1 MKQNKDRIVAVRVD
15 SSAKIGSGHLMR
27 CLTLA
32 DQMRSD
38 GADVH
43 FVCRDLS
50 GNLNHLV
57 RAHGFVL
64 HILPRHADDPALS
77 GYAAWLTVPQAT
89 DAQETSAVFGAFIS
103 IATLVVDSY
112 ALDEAWEKKMRP
124 LVGEIFVIDDLAN
137 RQHDCDIL
145 LDQNFYR
152 GLEHRYDG
160 LVPKSCRLLLGPRHI
175 LLRREFYVAK
185 RSLRV
190 RDGELHRI
198 LIFYGGSDETR
209 ETEKAIQALLLLKM
223 SQVEADVVVGSGNM
237 RQKQICRLCDKY
249 DFLHFHIQV
258 NNMAELMAN
267 ADLCLGAGGTTTWE
281 RCFLGMPAIVTAVAE
296 NQFQV
301 CEDCAEAGFIHY
313 AGRWKDV
320 SAESL
325 AQAMQSYTLSERLSR
340 LQEACRLHEIFF

>member
-1 MKQNKDRIVAVRVD
+1 MVSESVAIRVD
-15 SSAKIGSGHLMR
+15 SSRVIGSGHLMR
-27 CLTLA
+27 CLTLGERL
-32 DQMRSD
+32 RSE
-38 GADVH
+38 GAQVF
-43 FVCRDLS
+43 FVCRDLP
-50 GNLNHLV
+50 GNLYDLV
-57 RAHGFVL
+57 HEKGFVFKV
-64 HILPRHADDPALS
+64 LPRHEDDSTLN
-77 GYAAWLTVPQAT
+77 GYAAWLTVSQET
-89 DAQETSAVFGAFIS
+89 DAQETRLVLDALAPIS
-103 IATLVVDSY
+103 RLVVDSY
-112 ALDEAWEKKMRP
+112 ALDETWEKAMRP
-124 LVGEIFVIDDLAN
+124 IVGEIFVIDDLAN

-223 SQVEADVVVGSGNM
+223 PQVEADVVVGSGNM

-258 NNMAELMAN
+258 SNMAELMAN

-301 CEDCAEAGFIHY
+301 CEDCSEAGFIHY